1 MGTKIL
7 LFSSIRIFDF
17 ATVCLA
23 GSLTLYFLARR
34 RSQERTSR
42 GSFIFFFGALS
53 PVATILIVKIFN
65 LYFVVQIM
73 SSIIAMTIPV
83 VVGIA
88 MINLLIRGEFT

>member
-1 MGTKIL
+1 
-7 LFSSIRIFDF
+7 
-17 ATVCLA
+17 
-23 GSLTLYFLARR
+23 
-34 RSQERTSR
+34 
-42 GSFIFFFGALS
+42 
-53 PVATILIVKIFN
+53 